1 MILFIRKV
9 KENIKIYYRELLFSI
24 NTDFI
29 LGCVFVGSVM
39 NIREQNGNPFKNFS
53 GSFDQ
58 HNYAQLLLKS

>member
-53 GSFDQ
+53 GSFD
-58 HNYAQLLLKS
+58 